1 MTGKSGLFHGE
12 KSYRKKESA
21 MKNKVFAVT
30 LAVLATAASIGCAA
44 PQTSWDQGE
53 WQMDLGAWAPTPTTG
68 I

>member
-1 MTGKSGLFHGE
+1 
-12 KSYRKKESA
+12 